1 MKTRFYTSISVA
13 AFMAVLIYKAYIALV
28 ESLQIWRE
36 LGYVQ
41 FMKVKDELILSYGVV
56 EVLFL
61 VIMTYF
67 ILQAVDSYRAW
78 RDRRK

>member
-1 MKTRFYTSISVA
+1 MKTRFYTSLSVA
-13 AFMAVLIYKAYIALV
+13 ASMAVLIYKAYIDLV

-41 FMKVKDELILSYGVV
+41 FMQVKDEIILSYGVV